1 MRPVWEKYIF
11 QKMNISAITFEI
23 EIAKK
28 LMKACEYAPRII
40 LFMLSFNI
48 QIIKAKKFS
57 ILRYTM
63 QVYVTYTFRKFIF
76 ENSL

>member
-1 MRPVWEKYIF
+1 MRPIWGKCIF
-11 QKMNISAITFEI
+11 QKKNISAVTFEI

-28 LMKACEYAPRII
+28 LIKSCEYAPRI
-40 LFMLSFNI
+40 I

-63 QVYVTYTFRKFIF
+63 QVYVTYIFRKFIF